1 MSAPGG
7 GAPPA
12 DAGAHA
18 AFRLEAFSDAVFA
31 FAATL
36 LVVALEVPES
46 FEELEHVMVGFVPFS
61 LSFLALILIWSVHRR
76 LFQRFPMG
84 DRTTV
89 ALNSGLLFVVL
100 FYVYPLKFL
109 TRAIASMFVG
119 PEQGSRIESFG
130 NLARLFIWYGV
141 GFAAIFLLVA
151 LLYRHGARRA
161 PALGYGEAAIDEAH
175 FLTRH
180 YLLFVAVAAL
190 SVAMAA
196 TGFGLRAAAPG
207 WIYGLLGP
215 LCGIHGAWSGRRA
228 RARAAAA

>member
-7 GAPPA
+7 SASPA

-89 ALNSGLLFVVL
+89 ALNSALLFVVL

-119 PEQGSRIESFG
+119 AQAAGGGQVGSFG

-161 PALGYGEAAIDEAH
+161 PELGQGAAEVDDAR
-175 FLTRH
+175 FFTRH

-196 TGFGLRAAAPG
+196 TGVGLRAAAPG

-215 LCGIHGAWSGRRA
+215 LCGLHGFWSGRR
-228 RARAAAA
+228 RRAAAA